1 MDEDPKPSSSRL
13 TCRPSDG
20 RGEAKNGMLGQE
32 ALTITML
39 ARWAETSAYTP
50 PEEPTTGA
58 VMSATDTAKDP
69 GNRQRKK
76 SIILEAGPYP
86 SHRPS
91 DAAASGVRPQGEVS
105 LEPPRGLI
113 YGWKNHLI
121 QTSPFTDWRTNIQWG
136 KVSIC
141 FSIQPLPHDVP
152 SQGSGAV
159 IKFVA
164 ETATVYRALCVRHW
178 PNILHTFSV
187 LTLKTAL

>member
-1 MDEDPKPSSSRL
+1 
-13 TCRPSDG
+13 
-20 RGEAKNGMLGQE
+20 MLGQE

-105 LEPPRGLI
+105 SLI
-113 YGWKNHLI
+113 PCL
-121 QTSPFTDWRTNIQWG
+121 
-136 KVSIC
+136 
-141 FSIQPLPHDVP
+141 L
-152 SQGSGAV
+152 GA
-159 IKFVA
+159 
-164 ETATVYRALCVRHW
+164 
-178 PNILHTFSV
+178 S
-187 LTLKTAL
+187 